1 MNEHESADS
10 TVAPETID
18 PLEVCTLDPDELAER
33 LRWVRA
39 EILSHALGKERLE
52 DGIAIELSEIPGI
65 RDQIDHWFE
74 LEGDCCG
81 GIRFERHSSRTPSQV
96 RIEIHGINPNGQLF
110 GGVPD
115 LLTSENAS
123 APPSRAGRILRAG
136 GLGAA
141 ASVLLFC
148 VLPVAFVALLGTT
161 AVAVPLSALDDPLWI
176 GLGAVAAAGLIW
188 WRMGRKERAKF

>member
-1 MNEHESADS
+1 MNKHESADS
-10 TVAPETID
+10 TAAPEAID

-52 DGIAIELSEIPGI
+52 DGIAIELSDLPGI

-81 GIRFERHSSRTPSQV
+81 GIRFERHASRTTSQV
-96 RIEIHGINPNGQLF
+96 RIEIHGINPNGPLF

-115 LLTSENAS
+115 LSSENAS
-123 APPSRAGRILRAG
+123 APPSRVGRILRAG

-148 VLPVAFVALLGTT
+148 VLPIGVVALLGTT
-161 AVAVPLSALDDPLWI
+161 AVAVPLGALDDPLWI
-176 GLGAVAAAGLIW
+176 GLGAAAAAGLIW
-188 WRMGRKERAKF
+188 WRMGRKERAKL

>member
-10 TVAPETID
+10 PVAPEAID
-18 PLEVCTLDPDELAER
+18 PLEVCTLDPGELAER

-52 DGIAIELSEIPGI
+52 DGIAIELSDMPGI
-65 RDQIDHWFE
+65 RDKIDDWFE

-81 GIRFERHSSRTPSQV
+81 GIRFERHPGRTTTQV
-96 RIEIHGINPNGQLF
+96 RVEIHGINPNGQLF
-110 GGVPD
+110 GEVPD
-115 LLTSENAS
+115 LPSES
-123 APPSRAGRILRAG
+123 PPRPGGRVGRILRAG

-148 VLPVAFVALLGTT
+148 VLPIGFVALLGTT
-161 AVAVPLSALDDPLWI
+161 AVAVPLGALDDPLWI
-176 GLGAVAAAGLIW
+176 GLGAAAAAGLIW
-188 WRMGRKERAKF
+188 WRMGRKERAKL